1 VASANHTTPTRRA
14 IVDLLKWH
22 GPMTVTALGA
32 ELGVSAVAVRRHL
45 EGLERDGLV
54 SQAARSGGRGRPAHV
69 FQLSPAGHELFPR
82 NYGQLVA
89 QLLQAAAAEFGPDA
103 VIKLFASRQRAM
115 AANLAHGRGPA
126 GGPLPEVAER
136 LAEVQDAAG
145 YMAEAVPAP
154 GEPGAFTL
162 REHNCPIPAVAA
174 SHPVACVAELALLR
188 ELAGPGVEV
197 ERVEHMPAGDDVC
210 AYRLR
215 ATSGQE

>member
-54 SQAARSGGRGRPAHV
+54 SQATRSGGRGRPAHV
-69 FQLSPAGHELFPR
+69 FQLTPAGHELFPR
-82 NYGQLVA
+82 NYDQLVT

-103 VIKLFASRQRAM
+103 VIRLFASRQRAM
-115 AANLAHGRGPA
+115 AARLGPA
-126 GGPLPEVAER
+126 TGAALPEVADH

-145 YMAEAVPAP
+145 YMAEAVPDQ

-188 ELAGPGVEV
+188 DLAGPGVEV

-215 ATSGQE
+215 AAGGGLE